1 MPRGEVR
8 HTVATADMWFD
19 PVCPWTWLTSRWL
32 LEVEQVRDVQVHFH
46 VMSLELL
53 DGDPVAAEPAAIDPS
68 REKYWGPVRVAMATD
83 LSLGPEAL
91 SALYAALGQL
101 IHQERAP
108 IDRDLYARALHRAG
122 LPHSLA
128 NAAMSPYYDDAI
140 RASHDAGWKPV
151 GGAIGCPVIHYGGV
165 GGEMSAFFGPVVSPS
180 PRGEAAGR
188 LWDGIAIAAGTE
200 GFFELKRIR
209 TRSPIFD

>member
-1 MPRGEVR
+1 V
-8 HTVATADMWFD
+8 VTADLWFD
-19 PVCPWTWLTSRWL
+19 PICPWTWLTSRWL
-32 LEVEQVRDVQVHFH
+32 IEVEQVRSVRVRFH
-46 VMSLELL
+46 VMCLELL
-53 DGDPVAAEPAAIDPS
+53 DGGGAAPIEPS
-68 REKYWGPVRVAMATD
+68 RETRWGPVRVAIATD
-83 LSLGPEAL
+83 LSLGPDAL
-91 SALYAALGQL
+91 RALYTAFGHY
-101 IHQERAP
+101 IHHERMP
-108 IDRDLYARALHRAG
+108 ISRDLYAVALSRAG

-128 NAAMSPYYDDAI
+128 NAAISPYYDDAI

-151 GGAIGCPVIHYGGV
+151 GGALGCPVIHYNGV

>member
-1 MPRGEVR
+1 MV
-8 HTVATADMWFD
+8 TADMWFD
-19 PVCPWTWLTSRWL
+19 PICPWTWLTSRWL
-32 LEVEQVRDVQVHFH
+32 IEVEQIRDVRVRFR
-46 VMSLELL
+46 VMCLELL
-53 DGDPVAAEPAAIDPS
+53 DGADGAPIDPS

-83 LSLGPEAL
+83 LSLGPDAL
-91 SALYAALGQL
+91 RALYAGFGHL
-101 IHQERAP
+101 IHQERTP
-108 IDRDLYARALHRAG
+108 ISRDLYAFALARAG

-128 NAAMSPYYDDAI
+128 NAAISPYYDDAI
-140 RASHDAGWKPV
+140 RASHAIGMKPV
-151 GGAIGCPVIHYGGV
+151 GGDIGCPIIHYTGI